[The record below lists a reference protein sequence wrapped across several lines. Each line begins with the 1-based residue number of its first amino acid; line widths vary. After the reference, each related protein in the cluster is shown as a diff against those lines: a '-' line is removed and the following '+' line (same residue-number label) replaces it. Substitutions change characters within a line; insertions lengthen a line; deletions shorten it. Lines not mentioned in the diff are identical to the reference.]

1 MFGYNYKYEMN
12 ASKNIIK
19 LAPTKGT
26 YAKAMLPSLLLWVGL
41 GALIASASKQPTVLE
56 YNDTIDYENNP
67 ND

>member
-26 YAKAMLPSLLLWVGL
+26 YAKAMLPSLLLWMGL
-41 GALIASASKQPTVLE
+41 GAMLSAAAKSPRHE
-56 YNDTIDYENNP
+56 YTATDDTTPDNE
-67 ND
+67 